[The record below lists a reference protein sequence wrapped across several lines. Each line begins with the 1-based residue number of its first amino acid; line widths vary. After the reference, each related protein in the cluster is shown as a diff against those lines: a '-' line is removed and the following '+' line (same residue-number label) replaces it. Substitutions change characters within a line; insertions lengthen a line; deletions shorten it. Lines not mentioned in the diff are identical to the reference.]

1 MSKYKIVV
9 YAICKNE
16 EENIDM
22 WYSSMKE
29 ADEIIVLDTGSTDN
43 SVNILKKYPK
53 IKLYQESIIP
63 WRFDVARNLS
73 LSYVPKDTDIC
84 VCTDLDERFEKG
96 WRKKLEQNWDSKTT
110 RVKYTYNWSFTS
122 DNRPGTTFYL
132 NKIHTRNNYKW
143 INPVHEVLKC
153 SKTESEKIISSIVL
167 NHYQKPKNERK
178 NYLNLLELSIKENPL
193 DDRNTH
199 YLGREYMYYKEWDK
213 CIETLHRHLKL
224 QTSIWKDERCASMRY
239 IAYSYYNKNYIEE
252 SIMWYKNAITEAP
265 YLREPYFDLG
275 YLYYTLKDHINSEY
289 YLKKALKIKEKPN
302 TYINEER
309 AWNETIYDLL
319 SINCFNNKK
328 YKEALK
334 YIKKALKINN
344 KDQRL
349 LNNYKLIKNYN
360 I

>member
-9 YAICKNE
+9 YAICKDE
-16 EENIDM
+16 EENIEM

-29 ADEIIVLDTGSTDN
+29 ADEIIVLDTGSADN
-43 SVNILKKYPK
+43 SIKLLKKYPK
-53 IKLYQESIIP
+53 IKLYQENIIP

-96 WRKKLEQNWDSKTT
+96 WRKELEEKWDSNTT
-110 RVKYTYNWSFTS
+110 RVKYTYNWSFTA
-122 DNRPGTTFYL
+122 NNKPGTTFYL

-143 INPVHEVLKC
+143 INPVHEVLQC
-153 SKTESEKIISSIVL
+153 SKKESETLISSIIL
-167 NHYQKPKNERK
+167 NHYQKPKKERE

-199 YLGREYMYYKEWDK
+199 YLGREYMYYKKWDK
-213 CIETLHRHLKL
+213 CIEILHKHLKL
-224 QTSIWKDERCASMRY
+224 QTSTWKDERSASMRY

-252 SIMWYKNAITEAP
+252 SIMWYKKAISEAP

-275 YLYYTLKDHINSEY
+275 YLYYKIKDYINSEY
-289 YLKKALKIKEKPN
+289 YLKNALKIKEKPN

-334 YIKKALKINN
+334 YINKALKIND

-349 LNNYKLIKNYN
+349 LNNYKLIKKYN